1 MKKNIILR
9 QNKFFVCLW
18 GFFHAVL
25 FVGFLASVFFG
36 KGLNVESNL
45 FSMMPS
51 SLSAKEIQA
60 ADSLLSERTGNN
72 FFIFAGNAE
81 FSKAK
86 EAALEAFEKLSGHD
100 EFSFLEVNA
109 SSFSSEEI
117 ASFVHSKRFNLL
129 PKAIADEIKKRDDF
143 IAQHNMVMD
152 DLYARY
158 DMVDAKLTAA
168 LREQEQKERK
178 FNEPALY
185 RQAEIKAE
193 AEKLKKTEQPID
205 VNDKNIPAVIRQQ
218 VKKAG
223 VDIVALKKELS
234 R

>member
-1 MKKNIILR
+1 MK
-9 QNKFFVCLW
+9 QNDIK
-18 GFFHAVL
+18 VL
-25 FVGFLASVFFG
+25 EEEKAT
-36 KGLNVESNL
+36 
-45 FSMMPS
+45 
-51 SLSAKEIQA
+51 LS
-60 ADSLLSERTGNN
+60 
-72 FFIFAGNAE
+72 
-81 FSKAK
+81 
-86 EAALEAFEKLSGHD
+86 H
-100 EFSFLEVNA
+100 
-109 SSFSSEEI
+109 
-117 ASFVHSKRFNLL
+117 
-129 PKAIADEIKKRDDF
+129 AIADEIKKRDDF
-143 IAQHNMVMD
+143 IAQQNMVMD

-218 VKKAG
+218 AKKAG
-223 VDIVALKKELS
+223 VDIVALKKEFS

>member
-1 MKKNIILR
+1 MK
-9 QNKFFVCLW
+9 QNDIK
-18 GFFHAVL
+18 VL
-25 FVGFLASVFFG
+25 EEEKAT
-36 KGLNVESNL
+36 
-45 FSMMPS
+45 
-51 SLSAKEIQA
+51 LS
-60 ADSLLSERTGNN
+60 R
-72 FFIFAGNAE
+72 
-81 FSKAK
+81 
-86 EAALEAFEKLSGHD
+86 
-100 EFSFLEVNA
+100 
-109 SSFSSEEI
+109 
-117 ASFVHSKRFNLL
+117 
-129 PKAIADEIKKRDDF
+129 AIADEIKKRDDF

>member
-1 MKKNIILR
+1 MNQKDSEMK
-9 QNKFFVCLW
+9 QNDIK
-18 GFFHAVL
+18 VL
-25 FVGFLASVFFG
+25 EEEKAT
-36 KGLNVESNL
+36 
-45 FSMMPS
+45 
-51 SLSAKEIQA
+51 LS
-60 ADSLLSERTGNN
+60 R
-72 FFIFAGNAE
+72 
-81 FSKAK
+81 
-86 EAALEAFEKLSGHD
+86 
-100 EFSFLEVNA
+100 
-109 SSFSSEEI
+109 
-117 ASFVHSKRFNLL
+117 
-129 PKAIADEIKKRDDF
+129 AIADEIKKRDDF
-143 IAQHNMVMD
+143 IAQQNMVMD

-193 AEKLKKTEQPID
+193 AEKLKKNEQPID

-223 VDIVALKKELS
+223 VDIVALKKELA